1 MALFRKGVPLFGT
14 PSLLFFQ
21 YIVIDVPFAVQLA
34 DDVDGD
40 FRTVACCDDR
50 MDADASDRPGRLN
63 AVDVRLAVGVDVKHR
78 FNARLR
84 TRFGAQADFFR

>member
-1 MALFRKGVPLFGT
+1 MTLMATFAPSPAVMIVWTLTPATVPAA
-14 PSLLFFQ
+14 Q
-21 YIVIDVPFAVQLA
+21 
-34 DDVDGD
+34 
-40 FRTVACCDDR
+40 
-50 MDADASDRPGRLN
+50 M